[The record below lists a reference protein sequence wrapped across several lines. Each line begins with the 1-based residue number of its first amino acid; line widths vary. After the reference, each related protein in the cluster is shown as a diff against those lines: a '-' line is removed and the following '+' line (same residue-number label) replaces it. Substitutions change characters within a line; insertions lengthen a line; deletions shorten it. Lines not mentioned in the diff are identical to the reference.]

1 MVDFASGLMSFATG
15 VVKGGIEQ
23 QKRRDAR
30 ELGIIE
36 TAEEDAATEVGI
48 LIEQSR
54 KTLDDNLSVFNTL
67 VIMIA
72 AIIQIVRVTYL

>member
-23 QKRRDAR
+23 QRRRDER

-36 TAEEDAATEVGI
+36 AAVAKHRAMLARAINQAQGI
-48 LIEQSR
+48 TSKSKR
-54 KTLDDNLSVFNTL
+54 T
-67 VIMIA
+67 
-72 AIIQIVRVTYL
+72 